1 MLDAGRRQFITLLG
15 GAAAW
20 PLAARAQQPQ
30 ATMPVIGYLYAGSPD
45 PSANL
50 LRAFRKG
57 LNEVGY
63 FEGQNVA
70 IEFRAAYNEFER
82 LPDLAADLVRRRVA
96 AIVTPGSVAAAL
108 AAKTATATIPVVFGI
123 GTDPV
128 QAGLVTS
135 LNRPGGNVTGV
146 SYMQGELA
154 AKQVGLLHELLPEAT
169 RFAVLANPN
178 NPLVNDSIVTDSRAA
193 VSSSGGHVEVL
204 SASRNSEIDAAFA
217 NLTGQG
223 CQALLV
229 SPGPLFGNRRIHIAM
244 LAMRYAMPAMYYD
257 REFTEIG
264 GLISYGTSLVDQYR
278 QTGIYTGRVLRGE
291 RPTDLPVQRATTFEL
306 VINVQTA
313 KTLGLTIPPT
323 LLARADEVIE

>member
-1 MLDAGRRQFITLLG
+1 MSRRAFITLLG
-15 GAAAW
+15 SAAAW
-20 PLAARAQQPQ
+20 PLAARAQQP
-30 ATMPVIGYLYAGSPD
+30 AMPVIGYLYAGSPD
-45 PSANL
+45 SSANL

-193 VSSSGGHVEVL
+193 VSSIGGHVEVL

-217 NLTGQG
+217 NLTGQR

-229 SPGPLFGNRRIHIAM
+229 SPVHYLATGAFISPCWRC
-244 LAMRYAMPAMYYD
+244 AMRCPQCTTIA
-257 REFTEIG
+257 
-264 GLISYGTSLVDQYR
+264 SL
-278 QTGIYTGRVLRGE
+278 
-291 RPTDLPVQRATTFEL
+291 QRSVA
-306 VINVQTA
+306 
-313 KTLGLTIPPT
+313 
-323 LLARADEVIE
+323 

>member
-1 MLDAGRRQFITLLG
+1 MAGLSPAKTERLTRTEIHRRAFITLLG
-15 GAAAW
+15 SAAAW
-20 PLAARAQQPQ
+20 PLAARAQQP
-30 ATMPVIGYLYAGSPD
+30 AMPVIGYLYAGSPD
-45 PSANL
+45 SSTNL

-193 VSSSGGHVEVL
+193 VSSIGGHIEVL
-204 SASRNSEIDAAFA
+204 SASSNSEIDAAFA
-217 NLTGQG
+217 NLMRRFWSVPVHYLATG
-223 CQALLV
+223 AL
-229 SPGPLFGNRRIHIAM
+229 SCRATNFWRKPETESNRRF
-244 LAMRYAMPAMYYD
+244 L
-257 REFTEIG
+257 
-264 GLISYGTSLVDQYR
+264 
-278 QTGIYTGRVLRGE
+278 
-291 RPTDLPVQRATTFEL
+291 
-306 VINVQTA
+306 
-313 KTLGLTIPPT
+313 
-323 LLARADEVIE
+323 

>member
-1 MLDAGRRQFITLLG
+1 MRRREFITLLG
-15 GAAAW
+15 GAAAAW
-20 PLAARAQQPQ
+20 PHGVRAQQP
-30 ATMPVIGYLYAGSPD
+30 MPVIGYLSATSPD
-45 PSANL
+45 DDRHILVSV
-50 LRAFRKG
+50 RQG
-57 LNEVGY
+57 LKETGFV
-63 FEGQNVA
+63 EGQNVA
-70 IEFRAAYNEFER
+70 IEFRWAQSDYDR
-82 LPDLAADLVRRRVA
+82 LPALAADLVRRRVA

-193 VSSSGGHVEVL
+193 VSSIGGHIEVL
-204 SASRNSEIDAAFA
+204 SASSNSEIDAAFA

-278 QTGIYTGRVLRGE
+278 QTGIYAGKILKGAK
-291 RPTDLPVQRATTFEL
+291 PTDLPVEQPTRFEL
-306 VINVQTA
+306 VVNLKTA
-313 KTLGLTIPPT
+313 KAIGITVPESFLV
-323 LLARADEVIE
+323 RADEVIE